1 MLEFLFRNRTI
12 IAFITFTLFCII
24 SLAVQ
29 SSTFSVSF
37 EGIGSLFLMPF
48 QKGYHSLQKGIH
60 MLWAG
65 FTELSD
71 VRDEL
76 QKTQAKLRKYEEMTE
91 ELYEIKNENKRLRA
105 ILNLKELI
113 VHESVSASI
122 ISKDPDNWFRTIIIN
137 RGSSDGLKVNM
148 PVVAFSAGNKV
159 IVGKVIEVRSSIS
172 RILPIISSDM
182 KLGVM
187 LQESRYPGLL
197 RGYASNS
204 HLCVMDY
211 VSKSAIMKFGDTIVT
226 SGQGGI
232 FPQGLLVGKVIKARI
247 MESSAFQRALVK
259 PFIDYNQI
267 EEVFVIKK
275 EPDEAFLKLLEEQ
288 EEYP

>member
-1 MLEFLFRNRTI
+1 
-12 IAFITFTLFCII
+12 
-24 SLAVQ
+24 
-29 SSTFSVSF
+29 
-37 EGIGSLFLMPF
+37 MPF